1 MKFLSK
7 LKNSKTA
14 EYLLL
19 GAISIAVIVILAFSF
34 AKPAET
40 AAGEDDETIAYV
52 RELEKRMEE
61 ALSSVKGAG
70 KVSVVINGGS
80 GAETVLASEKVTVT
94 DENGRITTTETPVM
108 VNGKPV
114 VLKENLPEITGV
126 LIVAQ
131 GADSIGVMKNIQQ
144 AAVSLLNIEVSRIE
158 ILARN

>member
-1 MKFLSK
+1 MKFLNK

-14 EYLLL
+14 EYIFL
-19 GAISIAVIVILAFSF
+19 GVISLAVIIILAVSF

-40 AAGEDDETIAYV
+40 NANVTDETVVYI
-52 RELEKRMEE
+52 RELEKRMEK
-61 ALSSVKGAG
+61 ALSQVRGAG
-70 KVSVVINGGS
+70 EVSVVITAES
-80 GAETVLASEKVTVT
+80 GKETVLASETVTVT
-94 DENGRITTTETPVM
+94 DENGKITVTETPIM

-114 VLKENLPEITGV
+114 VLKENVPKITGV

>member
-1 MKFLSK
+1 
-7 LKNSKTA
+7 
-14 EYLLL
+14 
-19 GAISIAVIVILAFSF
+19 
-34 AKPAET
+34 
-40 AAGEDDETIAYV
+40 
-52 RELEKRMEE
+52 
-61 ALSSVKGAG
+61 
-70 KVSVVINGGS
+70 
-80 GAETVLASEKVTVT
+80 
-94 DENGRITTTETPVM
+94 M